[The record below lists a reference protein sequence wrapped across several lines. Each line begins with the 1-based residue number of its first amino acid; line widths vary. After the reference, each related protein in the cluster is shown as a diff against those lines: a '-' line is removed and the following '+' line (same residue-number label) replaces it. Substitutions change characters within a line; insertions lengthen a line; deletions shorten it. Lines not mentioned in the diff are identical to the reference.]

1 VDLYKMP
8 DPQACMAWE
17 HNLFCS
23 ELNPTGVSYQ
33 EWQSELQTFGCA
45 GSTYVPGSPAVAAQ
59 RALAL
64 IHFPKPSG
72 DRSPRPS
79 LLYQGL
85 PFTYVNLY
93 TFYWTGPGSWK
104 TLSATATDR
113 NQSATVTAT
122 PMELDFDPGNG
133 GSSVSCS
140 GPGRPWQ
147 PSDGNGPPTNGACA
161 YQYRTVTSSPITST
175 QTLVWALTWKLSGPV
190 AGLPATFSTS
200 TSGQLQVLQVQVA
213 TR

>member
-1 VDLYKMP
+1 MDLYKMP

-133 GSSVSCS
+133 GSSVS
-140 GPGRPWQ
+140 
-147 PSDGNGPPTNGACA
+147 
-161 YQYRTVTSSPITST
+161 
-175 QTLVWALTWKLSGPV
+175 
-190 AGLPATFSTS
+190 
-200 TSGQLQVLQVQVA
+200 
-213 TR
+213 